1 MKHIFEN
8 LKKYW
13 YFVILILALL
23 VVQAYCDLSL
33 PDYTSNII
41 DVGIVNG
48 GVEHQM
54 PEFITENSYNSLKL
68 FLNEQETKD
77 WDNKVSKVA
86 ESTENIQGTEPDTY
100 IFAGESYVVGENY
113 IKTQEGI
120 YGLEDIEYEFLIEPG
135 EYKIKSGWEEVA
147 LEIKY
152 TTGKKKTVKFDEAG
166 QQERMELHVG
176 DEVTAVSLD
185 GQENYLALYKIQ
197 QYDE

>member
-54 PEFITENSYNSLKL
+54 PELITENSYNSLKL

-77 WDNKVSKVA
+77 WDNA
-86 ESTENIQGTEPDTY
+86 
-100 IFAGESYVVGENY
+100 
-113 IKTQEGI
+113 
-120 YGLEDIEYEFLIEPG
+120 YEFSKSDKA
-135 EYKIKSGWEEVA
+135 YKLKNTDKDNMEELDSEFGNVIAVYYMMSSQQDSQFKNMSGA
-147 LEIKY
+147 
-152 TTGKKKTVKFDEAG
+152 TAG
-166 QQERMELHVG
+166 NG
-176 DEVTAVSLD
+176 
-185 GQENYLALYKIQ
+185 
-197 QYDE
+197 